1 MNTIVYGPFYG
12 AQRILTIY
20 DDHILLEQVQN
31 FRSFLTNDFFNG
43 DKEIYYSDMV
53 ACQYKEGS
61 SLILGYLQFEV
72 YGSNNRNN
80 FGSENSFTFEQ
91 NLNNKMYSVYQ
102 YVRERIKEIKTGG
115 LIKTTVTVKEEPKSD
130 TYDELLKLKQLK
142 DQNVITEEEY
152 EMLKKEILSK
162 L

>member
-130 TYDELLKLKQLK
+130 TYDELLKLKQSK